1 MTKRFENLRLLAI
14 YELKGKTEGFTSEE
28 KKNFKLLLLEEYAF
42 QLLHLEL
49 NAIEKKIIKD
59 KIKEVK
65 NNKYILSADGI
76 NINILG
82 ERKIKTNT
90 TKYKLKEFINS
101 NKINLTKITP
111 QELASQFQENQSE
124 NIKYETVLRYC
135 KTLIKE
141 AKGGGL
147 ISKV

>member
-76 NINILG
+76 NRNILG

-90 TKYKLKEFINS
+90 TKYKLKEYFNS
-101 NKINLTKITP
+101 KKINISKYTP
-111 QELASQFQENQSE
+111 KELADEYYKNQSE

-141 AKGGGL
+141 
-147 ISKV
+147 SKEGILKK

>member
-14 YELKGKTEGFTSEE
+14 YELKGKRGELTPKE
-28 KKNFKLLLLEEYAF
+28 KVYFKALLIEEYEF
-42 QLLHLEL
+42 QLLRSEL
-49 NAIEKKIIKD
+49 NAEEKIIIKE

-65 NNKYILSADGI
+65 KNNKYIVSADGI

-111 QELASQFQENQSE
+111 PELASQCQENQSE
-124 NIKYETVLRYC
+124 NIKYETALRYC

-141 AKGGGL
+141 AKGGD
-147 ISKV
+147 